1 MTKGARAF
9 GGAVQAGLP
18 YLIGENYKPEMFI
31 PSTSGSVVPVNNY
44 NQSRTYHF
52 SGVTINAN
60 NAQDFWSDIQNH
72 IGDYT

>member
-1 MTKGARAF
+1 M
-9 GGAVQAGLP
+9 P

-60 NAQDFWSDIQNH
+60 NAQDFWSEIQNH